1 MSATRIRAKRLALGL
16 TQEAVAKQARISRCA
31 LSLFECGR
39 LRLSLDAQDRIAD
52 VLDLDVKKRARLR
65 LRGHLEALM
74 GKAVQ
79 A

>member
-1 MSATRIRAKRLALGL
+1 MSATRIRARRLALGL
-16 TQEAVAKQARISRCA
+16 TQAEVAKRARISRCA

-39 LRLSLDAQDRIAD
+39 LRLSLAARDRIAD
-52 VLDLDVKKRARLR
+52 ALDLDVKKRARLR

-74 GKAVQ
+74 GKAVE